1 MSNDETTSELEKL
14 RAELAA
20 LKEVQQTPATPSLAP
35 EASVKAS
42 LGQAESSIA
51 AALEGVEDEV
61 KGQLEELATLL
72 EHEVRDLPAVTCL
85 AVFSMGILMGR
96 LLR

>member
-1 MSNDETTSELEKL
+1 MSNDDTTSELEKL

-20 LKEVQQTPATPSLAP
+20 LKAAQGEPPTPSAGQA
-35 EASVKAS
+35 ASVQAAS
-42 LGQAESSIA
+42 EQAGSSVA
-51 AALEGVEDEV
+51 GALQGAEDEV
-61 KGQLEELATLL
+61 KEQLDELVTLL
-72 EHEVRDLPAVTCL
+72 EHEIRDLPAITCL